1 MADPT
6 IRPMTNADIQPAA
19 ALLERGDW
27 GPYAARL
34 AFFDFAVRH
43 ANADPIV
50 AAVDGQLVGTG
61 VGTANGRVGWVG
73 TIFVDR
79 SQRGRG
85 LGRALT
91 EAVIERLDARGCTTL
106 LLVATELG
114 RPVYTRLGFAEHG
127 WYQTFE
133 ADGLAAGAQAAD
145 PAIGPLSS
153 DHLPAMAELD
163 ALATGEDR
171 SLLLAD
177 VLAAAGSEPGWALAG
192 ASGGLGAFLVRP
204 PWGGGATIARSVANA
219 MALLEHRR
227 RLAGPERRVRAGV
240 LAANADGAAGLRAA
254 GWSEGWRA
262 IRMIRGE
269 PLSWRPEM
277 IWGQFSFALG

>member
-1 MADPT
+1 MRSADV
-6 IRPMTNADIQPAA
+6 QPAA
-19 ALLERGDW
+19 ELLERGDW

-34 AFFDFAVRH
+34 AFFDFAIRH

-50 AAVDGQLVGTG
+50 AELDGQLVGTG

-91 EAVIERLDARGCTTL
+91 EAVIEGLDARGCATL

-114 RPVYTRLGFAEHG
+114 RPVYSRLGFAEHD

-133 ADGLAAGAQAAD
+133 ASGLAEAPRAAD
-145 PAIGPLSS
+145 PAIGSLTAEHLS
-153 DHLPAMAELD
+153 AMAELD

-171 SLLLAD
+171 ALLLSD
-177 VLAAAGSEPGWALAG
+177 VLAAAGSQPGWALTRG
-192 ASGGLGAFLVRP
+192 DRLGAFLVRP
-204 PWGGGATIARSVANA
+204 PWGGGATIARTVEDA

-227 RLAGPERRVRAGV
+227 HLAGPDRSVRAGV
-240 LAANADGAAGLRAA
+240 LAANVDGIARLRAT

-269 PLSWRPEM
+269 PIAWRPEM
-277 IWGQFSFALG
+277 IWGQFNFALG